1 MPHVDVHSHLYPP
14 EYIELLKS
22 RSEIPYVKS
31 FSHIDLPCLCNRPYS
46 PASGGL
52 PGRPLT
58 DHYYS
63 VKAKIEFMDT
73 HAIDISVLSMGNPW
87 LDFLDPSIAGE
98 IAASMNQVM
107 NSLSQEYAQRLYF
120 FAVLPLSASN
130 DSTILTEIQNI
141 AALPQARGVVMGTN
155 GLGEGLDDPRL
166 LPIWHALAAAN
177 LPVFIHPNYGLP
189 ASVWGGNHSSSQ
201 ILPLSIGFTTE
212 TTIAITRMFLA
223 GVFDKVPNL
232 QLILSHSGG
241 TLPFLAGRIEA
252 CIAHDKKRA
261 MSDEPRVSLWE
272 VLRKNLYLDGVI
284 FDKIGLRTSIE
295 ASGVDRVMFG
305 TDHPFFAPVKE
316 MPLWPAMTL
325 NRDAAREL
333 LDDEEYE
340 MVMGGNAQKVLH
352 LYRKV
357 DE

>member
-14 EYIELLKS
+14 EYIELLKK
-22 RSEIPYVKS
+22 RSEVPYVKL
-31 FSHIDLPCLCNRPYS
+31 FPHIGLPCLCNRPYY

-63 VKAKIEFMDT
+63 VKAKIAFMDT
-73 HAIDISVLSMGNPW
+73 HGIEISVLSMGNPW
-87 LDFLDPSIAGE
+87 LDFLEPSTAGE
-98 IAASMNQVM
+98 IAASMNHAM
-107 NSLSQEYAQRLYF
+107 NSLCQEYQQRLFF
-120 FAVLPLSASN
+120 FAVLPMSAPD
-130 DSTILTEIQNI
+130 DSAIITEIQHI
-141 AALPQARGVVMGTN
+141 TTLPQARGVVMGTN

-166 LPIWHALAAAN
+166 LPIWRELAAAN

-189 ASVWGGNHSSSQ
+189 ASVWGENHASSQ

-212 TTIAITRMFLA
+212 TAIAITRMFLA
-223 GVFDKVPNL
+223 GVFDTVPNL

-252 CIAHDKKRA
+252 CIAHDMKRA
-261 MSDEPRVSLWE
+261 LSDEPRVPLWE

-284 FDKIGLRTSIE
+284 FDKIGLRTAIE
-295 ASGVDRVMFG
+295 ASGIDRVMFG

-333 LDDEEYE
+333 LDDKEYE
-340 MVMGGNAQKVLH
+340 MVMGGNAQRVLQ
-352 LYRKV
+352 L
-357 DE
+357 